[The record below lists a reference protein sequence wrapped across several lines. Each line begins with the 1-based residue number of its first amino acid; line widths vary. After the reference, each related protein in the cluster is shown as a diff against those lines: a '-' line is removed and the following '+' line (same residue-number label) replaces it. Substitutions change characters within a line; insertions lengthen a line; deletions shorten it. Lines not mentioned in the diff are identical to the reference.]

1 MIPINLFLWDVH
13 SAFSYF
19 YLVSWG
25 KGAVQS
31 MQSAGRPPFSTL
43 FILIVTEIRFNN
55 GIEIPFYN
63 ITVNVLHTIVNSIMA
78 S

>member
-1 MIPINLFLWDVH
+1 MYTALSRIFIF
-13 SAFSYF
+13 
-19 YLVSWG
+19 VSWG
-25 KGAVQS
+25 KGALQS

-43 FILIVTEIRFNN
+43 FILIVIEIRFNN

-63 ITVNVLHTIVNSIMA
+63 ITVNVLHTIVNNIMA